1 MLRITAISAGAV
13 EYLIGGSG
21 CTHEHDAAVVDL
33 DAGLDSA
40 GGAEAGAAQGVDGAA
55 GYFASA
61 VRSGEVPGRWAGSGL
76 AMVGVQPGQVADPEA
91 VRAVFGRVEHPVSGQ
106 ALGRAPRRFKTYRQ
120 RLAASM
126 TREPLPPSPE
136 RLAALELAAK
146 TDGRKAVAYY
156 DFTFSPVK
164 SVSVYYAAL
173 LAEGFLAEA
182 ELVVAAHRD
191 AVDIAMAYAE
201 SHVAYVRVGYHGRT
215 AEGRSVG
222 RYEAA
227 TGLVMTVWE
236 HSTNR
241 EGEPQ
246 LYTHVAVSNRA
257 VTRSDGQ
264 IRAIDGRGFRP
275 IKEAVA
281 AAYDGALEQLVGES
295 VGVVFGTRPD
305 GIARE
310 ILGVDPG
317 VCAEASTRRAQ
328 VLARLD
334 ELTADYV
341 ARHGRAPDAGA
352 RKALSQAATLDT
364 RAAKTGQAGPAA
376 VLAWARQRP
385 QAMADTVDGVADAAN
400 RVAVDG
406 HPDTAAM
413 TAMAAVSATDDRS
426 TVLAAAVAEVQAR
439 YATWTIGN
447 LIAALDR
454 HLPALDLPAQQRPHL
469 LEAMAKQ
476 AVSADNEYGV
486 LQLTAA
492 DPVAVPAELRRPED
506 GRLVFRAH
514 IDERYATTAQLA
526 TETRIVAAAR
536 ATTAPAITGPD
547 LELLRVELAA
557 AGLGSDQVAAVAGI
571 VSSGRAGDVLIGPAG
586 AGKSRTVAALASVWQ
601 HQFGGRV
608 LGLATSQRAADVLA
622 EDGLPSLN
630 IAAFLHRHQSDA
642 RPGSGEVGVR
652 AGDLFVIDEVS
663 MTSTVELDRIV
674 EIVRRGGGK
683 VVFTGDPYQLAAIG
697 AGGLLALL
705 VADNGAFELHDIRR
719 FDAGWEGPAS
729 AGLRVGDVSVL
740 AEYEDRGRLQGGT
753 VEDMAAAA
761 VRGYLADIVTGR
773 ESLLIVGTNQQA
785 AELNRSIRRELI
797 TLGRVDPAP
806 LAQLRDGTQVS
817 AGDLVQARRNDSHI
831 PVHDGVA
838 RQSRRHVV
846 NRETYRV
853 LGRTP
858 DGGLLVDGVGV
869 GVGAVGVG
877 AVGVGVSV
885 AQLPAGYV
893 RGWLTL
899 AYASTVHA
907 AQGRTVDTAHAL
919 LGEQAHCE
927 DAYVALTRGR
937 ERNTAYLT
945 TRRAAD
951 EHAPERLA
959 ETVVG
964 RMAGIL
970 ERVGDARSAEWE
982 RRVGDREGRSLAWI
996 GAVFDQT
1003 SADTA
1008 RARYTDTLAH
1018 LLPAEMVQRVV
1029 AEPGF
1034 PRLLRAIRDAELAG
1048 HHPDALLSAAIA
1060 AGGSTLS
1067 DHTIGDHAVEGHG
1080 FGAGRG
1086 LGESGSVADVLRWRI
1101 RFHTRDRVPE
1111 QIVDPREWTTWSP
1124 PVDGPVG
1131 QFLHE
1136 LAVLA
1141 TDRQADIGHT
1151 AAAQQPVWATN
1162 HLGTPPDDPDEC
1174 LEWERRAAAVGAYRE
1189 LAGIDD
1195 AQASLGAAPSPE
1207 QVLHRALWRH
1217 ATRALGVPA
1226 EEIEFRSAPDVV
1238 LYEHVAAWERAQA
1251 WAPAYVADQ
1260 LRDAHQVAETS
1271 RRDAV
1276 LGAAEQ
1282 AVTTAT
1288 DLAPDAPSPADA
1300 VQTTAQTADTATL
1313 RAGELERTYRD
1324 RAAWA
1329 ETTAAIE
1336 QRARLAAEELTR
1348 RDLPVAASGSGDEQN
1363 TPSADAESDESAA
1376 SGTGGRVDDAGREP
1390 PTAQPGT
1397 AAGAGGHESS
1407 PGAGPDRTTQEGYRG
1422 RGPAGT
1428 AADIARIQQDT
1439 RDTLAGIRSRARD
1452 AALQRLRGEATA
1464 SVQRWRD
1471 RRIDHAD
1478 AHELTP
1484 DPDAGLGRGLDRDI
1498 SSHEVGIDLD

>member
-13 EYLIGGSG
+13 EYLIRGSG
-21 CTHEHDAAVVDL
+21 CTHEHGNAVVNLDAAQDGAGTSAAAGR
-33 DAGLDSA
+33 DASGR
-40 GGAEAGAAQGVDGAA
+40 GVDGAA
-55 GYFASA
+55 GYFESA

-76 AMVGVQPGQVADPEA
+76 AMVGVQPGQEADPEA
-91 VRAVFGRVEHPVSGQ
+91 VRAVFGRVEHPVSGES
-106 ALGRAPRRFKTYRQ
+106 LGRAPRRFKTYRQ
-120 RLAASM
+120 RLAAAVA
-126 TREPLPPSPE
+126 REPLPPSPE
-136 RLAALELAAK
+136 RLRALELAAK

-201 SHVAYVRVGYHGRT
+201 SHAAYVRVGYHGRT

-246 LYTHVAVSNRA
+246 IHTHVAVSNRA

-264 IRAIDGRGFRP
+264 IRALDGRGFRP

-281 AAYDGALEQLVGES
+281 AAYEGAVERLLGES
-295 VGVVFGTRPD
+295 LGVVFGLRPD

-310 ILGVDPG
+310 ILGVDPS

-334 ELTADYV
+334 ELTVDYV
-341 ARHGRAPDAGA
+341 ARHGRAPDAGV

-385 QAMADTVDGVADAAN
+385 EAMADTVDGVADAAI
-400 RVAVDG
+400 RMATDG
-406 HPDTAAM
+406 HPDGAAMAAM
-413 TAMAAVSATDDRS
+413 TGVAVTGDRS
-426 TVLAAAVAEVQAR
+426 VVLAAAVAEVQAR

-454 HLPALDLPAQQRPHL
+454 QLPNLDMPAQHRPHL
-469 LEAMAKQ
+469 LEDMARH
-476 AVSADNEYGV
+476 AVAADNGFGV

-514 IDERYATTAQLA
+514 IDERYATTGQLA
-526 TETRIVAAAR
+526 TETRVVAAAR
-536 ATTAPAITGPD
+536 AVTAPAITGPD

-557 AGLGSDQVAAVAGI
+557 AGLGPDQVAAVAGI
-571 VSSGRAGDVLIGPAG
+571 VSSGRAGDLLIGPAG
-586 AGKSRTVAALASVWQ
+586 AGKSRTLAALATVWEQ
-601 HQFGGRV
+601 QVGGRV

-622 EDGLPSLN
+622 EDGLRAMN
-630 IAAFLHRHQSDA
+630 IAAFLHRHQTDV
-642 RPGSGEVGVR
+642 RPGLGEVVSP
-652 AGDLFVIDEVS
+652 GDMFVIDEVS

-683 VVFTGDPYQLAAIG
+683 IVFTGDPHQLAAIG
-697 AGGLLALL
+697 PGGLLRLL
-705 VADNGAFELHDIRR
+705 VADNGAFELQEIRR
-719 FDAGWEGPAS
+719 FDAGWEGPVS
-729 AGLRVGDVSVL
+729 ARLRLGDVSVL
-740 AEYEDRGRLQGGT
+740 GEYEDRGRLHGGT
-753 VEDMAAAA
+753 VDNMCAAA
-761 VRGYLADIVTGR
+761 VCGYLADTVAGR
-773 ESLLIVGTNQQA
+773 ESLLIVGTNQDA
-785 AELNRSIRRELI
+785 AELSQSIRRELI
-797 TLGRVDPAP
+797 ALGRVDPAP
-806 LAQLRDGTQVS
+806 RAQLRDGARVS
-817 AGDLVQARRNDSHI
+817 AGDLVQARRNDARI
-831 PVHDGVA
+831 PVHDGGA
-838 RQSRRHVV
+838 PAWRRHVV

-853 LGRTP
+853 LDRTP
-858 DGGLLVDGVGV
+858 DGGLLVDN
-869 GVGAVGVG
+869 GAGS
-877 AVGVGVSV
+877 AV
-885 AQLPAGYV
+885 AQLPPGYV
-893 RGWLTL
+893 RAHLTL

-919 LGEQAHCE
+919 LGEQAHRE

-945 TRRAAD
+945 THRAPD
-951 EHAPERLA
+951 EHTPERLA
-959 ETVVG
+959 ETVLG
-964 RMAGIL
+964 RMAAIL
-970 ERVGDARSAEWE
+970 DRVGDTRSAEWE
-982 RRVGDREGRSLAWI
+982 RRAGEREARSLAWI
-996 GAVFDQT
+996 ATVFDQT
-1003 SADTA
+1003 SADAA
-1008 RARYTDTLAH
+1008 RGRYTDTLTQ
-1018 LLPAEMVQRVV
+1018 LLPAEVVERAV

-1048 HHPDALLSAAIA
+1048 HNPDALLIAAVA
-1060 AGGSTLS
+1060 AGGSTLHG
-1067 DHTIGDHAVEGHG
+1067 DTIGADAVEGR
-1080 FGAGRG
+1080 GAGGGRG
-1086 LGESGSVADVLRWRI
+1086 VGESGSVADVLRWRV

-1111 QIVDPREWTTWSP
+1111 QVVDPQDWTTWSS

-1131 QFLHE
+1131 QFLRD

-1141 TDRQADIGHT
+1141 TDRQAEIGHT
-1151 AAAQQPVWATN
+1151 AAQQHPEWATL
-1162 HLGTPPDDPDEC
+1162 HLGTTPEDPGGR
-1174 LEWERRAAAVGAYRE
+1174 LEWERRVGVVGAYRE

-1195 AQASLGAAPSPE
+1195 AQLSLGAAPSPE

-1217 ATRALGVPA
+1217 ANQALGVPA
-1226 EEIEFRSAPDVV
+1226 EEVEFRAAPDVV

-1271 RRDAV
+1271 RRDAI
-1276 LGAAEQ
+1276 LGAAEL
-1282 AVTTAT
+1282 ATAT
-1288 DLAPDAPSPADA
+1288 DPVPQDATRADTVDNA
-1300 VQTTAQTADTATL
+1300 AQTADVAAG
-1313 RAGELERTYRD
+1313 RASELERIYRD

-1329 ETTAAIE
+1329 DTAAEVE

-1348 RDLPVAASGSGDEQN
+1348 RDLPLPD
-1363 TPSADAESDESAA
+1363 SAPQDGQGTHGHDAMSDESATT
-1376 SGTGGRVDDAGREP
+1376 GTEGVNDAGREAHMSDTLRP
-1390 PTAQPGT
+1390 ANSR
-1397 AAGAGGHESS
+1397 GGHPSS
-1407 PGAGPDRTTQEGYRG
+1407 PGSDQDQTIEDGLRVGGST
-1422 RGPAGT
+1422 GT
-1428 AADIARIQQDT
+1428 AADIARIQHET
-1439 RDTLAGIRSRARD
+1439 RDILAGIRSRARD
-1452 AALQRLRGEATA
+1452 SAVQRLRGEAVA

-1471 RRIDHAD
+1471 RRIDHTD
-1478 AHELTP
+1478 AHDLTP
-1484 DPDAGLGRGLDRDI
+1484 DPDTGPRTGLGRR
-1498 SSHEVGIDLD
+1498 